1 MTPDDQHAL
10 AGRLDA
16 CVLALRMLCLD
27 GMPLFN
33 ALSGCLA
40 DLRALV
46 AVAGPEGM
54 EALARRFPNLGL
66 FAEML
71 AGLPRGA
78 PGVASDPPPP
88 GRGRGR
94 GAHPRAAPLP
104 FRLQRAAALLE
115 HVDGPLAADAR
126 AACREVASRLVLL
139 EETLGRM
146 LAGGDGAAERARQ
159 VLALDWS

>member
-1 MTPDDQHAL
+1 MTPEDQHAL

-16 CVLALRMLCLD
+16 RVLTLRMLCLD
-27 GMPLFN
+27 GMPLFD
-33 ALSGCLA
+33 ALSGYLP

-46 AVAGPEGM
+46 AAAGPAGM
-54 EALARRFPNLGL
+54 AALVRRFPNLGH
-66 FAEML
+66 FAELL

-78 PGVASDPPPP
+78 PAVASDPPPP

-94 GAHPRAAPLP
+94 DILPGRAPLP
-104 FRLQRAAALLE
+104 FRLQRAAAILE
-115 HVDGPLAADAR
+115 HVDDPLAADAR

>member
-1 MTPDDQHAL
+1 MTPEEQNAL

-16 CVLALRMLCLD
+16 RVLTLRMFCLD

-33 ALSGCLA
+33 ALSGCLP
-40 DLRALV
+40 DLRALD
-46 AVAGPEGM
+46 AAAGPAGM
-54 EALARRFPNLGL
+54 AALARRFPNLGR

-71 AGLPRGA
+71 ASLPRGA
-78 PGVASDPPPP
+78 PGVASVPPPP
-88 GRGRGR
+88 RRGRDQDALPGR
-94 GAHPRAAPLP
+94 APLP
-104 FRLQRAAALLE
+104 FRLQRAAALLG
-115 HVDGPLAADAR
+115 HVDDPLAADAR

-146 LAGGDGAAERARQ
+146 LAGGDGAAERARE